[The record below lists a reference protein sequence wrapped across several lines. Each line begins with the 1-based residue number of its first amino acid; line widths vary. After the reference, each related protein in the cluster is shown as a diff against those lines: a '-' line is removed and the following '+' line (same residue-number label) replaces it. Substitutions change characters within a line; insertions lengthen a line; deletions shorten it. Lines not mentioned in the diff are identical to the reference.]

1 VDVSALKS
9 MSASDEVLFRDGLGD
24 RVVIRDNQGRPTHE
38 SLVVRADLTSIPS
51 FEFALNERIWLV
63 EKFDHPAFLTI
74 RSIARLPGRLTSI
87 GLVHDVTGGTRLS
100 DVLTRAESRGQTF
113 SVGATLFVVKEI
125 LDAVAELHR
134 HSGDLSHGALGPERI
149 VFANGQVRVAD
160 YVLGAAIEQLRY
172 TSERYW
178 KELRVAAGSSA
189 GGVRLDCAVDVA
201 QIAMIGVAM
210 CAGRPL
216 GDSEHLGGLG
226 DVLMSISLPHP
237 IRAWLLKALQMDT
250 RRVFVHAGEA
260 SKALDEALVEAG
272 IRLSRKDVESLIGG
286 RPVATSSK
294 PATNPNSAA
303 VTPPAATGSPPLKL
317 APLVTKPSKPATV
330 APPTLKRDGWNAH
343 EVNPH
348 LFSWQSGTTAEGRKA
363 LSPGI
368 KKFLWV
374 GVLLVTMATAFTAAQ
389 YVPPPEWL
397 FSKNGTLVIE
407 SNPQGVAVYVN
418 GKSHGVTPLTL
429 RVQAGVHEVELHG
442 PGKPKIFKVHVTRGD
457 RVAQY
462 IEFFRK

>member
-1 VDVSALKS
+1 MDVSALKS

-24 RVVIRDNQGRPTHE
+24 RVVIRDNQGRPVHE
-38 SLVVRADLTSIPS
+38 SLVIRPDLTSIPS

-74 RSIARLPGRLTSI
+74 RNIARLPGRLTGIS
-87 GLVHDVTGGTRLS
+87 LVHDVTGGTRLS
-100 DVLTRAESRGQTF
+100 DVLVRAESRGQTF
-113 SVGATLFVVKEI
+113 SVAAVLFILKEI
-125 LDAVAELHR
+125 LDGVAELHR
-134 HSGDLSHGALGPERI
+134 QSGDLSHGALGPERI
-149 VFANGQVRVAD
+149 VLANGQVRIAD
-160 YVLGAAIEQLRY
+160 YVLGAAVEQLRY
-172 TSERYW
+172 TQERYW
-178 KELRVAAGSSA
+178 KELRDAAGSSA
-189 GGVRLDCAVDVA
+189 SGVRLDRAVDVA
-201 QIAMIGVAM
+201 QIAMIAVAM
-210 CAGRPL
+210 LAGRPL
-216 GDSEHLGGLG
+216 NDSEHLGGLG

-260 SKALDEALVEAG
+260 SKALDEALTEAG

-286 RPVATSSK
+286 RPVATHSK
-294 PATNPNSAA
+294 PAANTHIPLA
-303 VTPPAATGSPPLKL
+303 TPPSATMSSQLKL
-317 APLVTKPSKPATV
+317 APQMPRPKPAV
-330 APPTLKRDGWNAH
+330 APPTLKRDASNAYDSD
-343 EVNPH
+343 PR
-348 LFSWQSGTTAEGRKA
+348 LFSWQADQRNAVNPRLKR
-363 LSPGI
+363 
-368 KKFLWV
+368 FLWV
-374 GVLLVTMATAFTAAQ
+374 ALLLMTMASAFTAAQ
-389 YVPPPEWL
+389 YIPPPEWL

-418 GKSHGVTPLTL
+418 GKSHGATPLTL

>member
-1 VDVSALKS
+1 

-24 RVVIRDNQGRPTHE
+24 RILIRDNQGRPIHE
-38 SLVVRADLTSIPS
+38 SLVIRPELTTIPS

-74 RSIARLPGRLTSI
+74 RNIARLPGRLTSI

-100 DVLTRAESRGQTF
+100 DVLVRAASRGQAF
-113 SVGATLFVVKEI
+113 SVAAALFVVKEV

-134 HSGDLSHGALGPERI
+134 ESGDLSHGALGPERI
-149 VFANGQVRVAD
+149 VLGNGQVRIAD

-172 TSERYW
+172 TPERYW
-178 KELRVAAGSSA
+178 KELRVAASSSA
-189 GGVRLDCAVDVA
+189 GGVRLDRAVDVA
-201 QIAMIGVAM
+201 QIAMIAVAM
-210 CAGRPL
+210 LAGRPL
-216 GDSEHLGGLG
+216 DDSEHLGGLG

-237 IRAWLLKALQMDT
+237 IRAWLLKALQMDA

-260 SKALDEALVEAG
+260 SKALDEALAEAEF
-272 IRLSRKDVESLIGG
+272 RLSRKDVESFIGG
-286 RPVATSSK
+286 RPVATPSK
-294 PATNPNSAA
+294 PATNRNTAA
-303 VTPPAATGSPPLKL
+303 ATPPAATSQLKL
-317 APLVTKPSKPATV
+317 APLATKPSKPAV
-330 APPTLKRDGWNAH
+330 APPTLKRETWNPADAD
-343 EVNPH
+343 PR
-348 LFSWQSGTTAEGRKA
+348 LFSWQGSAMAGQRTAI
-363 LSPGI
+363 SPGF
-368 KKFLWV
+368 KTYLWV
-374 GVLLVTMATAFTAAQ
+374 GLLLITMAGVFTAAQ
-389 YVPPPEWL
+389 YIPPPEWL

-418 GKSHGVTPLTL
+418 GRSHGVTPLTL
-429 RVQAGVHEVELHG
+429 RVEAGVHEVELQG